1 MATFNQEGQNVNM
14 QINTSDQ
21 PEKTHTMIRMHLN
34 SAKKLREI
42 SAIRKSNGDL
52 VKSAQGI
59 VEQLINQAHKR
70 EVK

>member
-1 MATFNQEGQNVNM
+1 MATFNQEGQNVNL
-14 QINTSDQ
+14 QINTNDQ

-34 SAKKLREI
+34 SAQKLREI
-42 SAIRKSNGDL
+42 SAIRKSNGD
-52 VKSAQGI
+52 VIKSAQGV